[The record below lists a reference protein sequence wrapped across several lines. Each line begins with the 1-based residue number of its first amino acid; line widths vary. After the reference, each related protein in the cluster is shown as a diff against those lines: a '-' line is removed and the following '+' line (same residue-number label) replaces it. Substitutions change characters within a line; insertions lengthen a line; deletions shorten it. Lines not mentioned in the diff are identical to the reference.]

1 MQKMRRGRFGEGP
14 CVPLCLWERRGA
26 GGLRLTPT
34 SPRPTAL
41 RDSCWSLVPE
51 VGGGGAGVTLWGEV
65 WEQREALVP

>member
-51 VGGGGAGVTLWGEV
+51 VGGG
-65 WEQREALVP
+65 LV